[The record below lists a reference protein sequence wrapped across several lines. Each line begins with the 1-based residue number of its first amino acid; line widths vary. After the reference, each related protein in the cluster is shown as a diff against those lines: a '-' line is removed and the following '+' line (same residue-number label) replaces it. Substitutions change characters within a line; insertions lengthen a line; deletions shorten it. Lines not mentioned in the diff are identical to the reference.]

1 MKNRTMLF
9 IVVLVALSI
18 SVGQGFGDVII
29 PLTSFEDFA
38 DPGVAT
44 RTIQM
49 ETGNFLGF
57 KDPVT
62 GVVTSVGLDGTDWHI
77 GFFDEGGYG
86 VGWSQNVRVTRSGW
100 EGWFLGKYTSDL
112 LNYDSDKKPNSVLI
126 LNDRNGDGMGTF
138 NLTSGV
144 WNLAPDDILYTGD
157 DLMIEGVRGNI
168 SAFPAYDAPGR
179 ALIMPDPIFIVPE
192 PATLVLLSF
201 GGFAVLRR
209 RRGQPLK

>member
-44 RTIQM
+44 RTIKM
-49 ETGNFLGF
+49 EDGNFLGI

-138 NLTSGV
+138 NLTS
-144 WNLAPDDILYTGD
+144 
-157 DLMIEGVRGNI
+157 
-168 SAFPAYDAPGR
+168 
-179 ALIMPDPIFIVPE
+179 ALSGI
-192 PATLVLLSF
+192 
-201 GGFAVLRR
+201 
-209 RRGQPLK
+209 K